1 MHHFYIKDNRLYAEN
16 FLVEELAKEY
26 GTPLYIYS
34 KNQILENYR
43 EINQPLVNSKLDFL
57 NCYAIKANSNPE
69 ILKILSEEG
78 AGAEVSSGGELYLS
92 LKFGY
97 LRNKITYTGVGKT
110 DSEIEY
116 ALKENIFNFTVES
129 LQEIKVISELAHKLS
144 VIARISI
151 RVNPDINAKT
161 HPYITT
167 GMKENK
173 FGIDSKDIIDV
184 FQQAFRLPNIDI
196 IGIHS
201 HIGSQ
206 ITEVGPYIEAV
217 KYLGELI
224 GQLEKLGIN
233 IRYLNFGGGFGVQ
246 YKNVLTH
253 RYIPQEEDLA
263 DSPSGQA
270 GEIKKYATLGEHI
283 ESVIHLLSSLNKKLV
298 IEPGRSLVANAG
310 ILAGK
315 VLYTKEGE
323 MKKFVITDTG
333 MNDLMRPCLY
343 QAYHQVVPVSLKD
356 SGTEKVDIVGPVC
369 ETSDFLAASRCIQ
382 KMERNDYFAV
392 MTTGAYGYS
401 LSSNYN
407 ARVRPAEVL
416 VDGDKQ
422 YLIRPREKWEELH
435 Y

>member
-1 MHHFYIKDNRLYAEN
+1 MNHFYVKDNRLYAEN
-16 FLVEELAKEY
+16 FLVEELAKEF

-34 KNQILENYR
+34 KNQILRNYR

-78 AGAEVSSGGELYLS
+78 AGAEIASGGELYLA

-110 DSEIEY
+110 DAEIEY
-116 ALKENIFNFTVES
+116 ALKENVFNFTVES
-129 LQEIKVISELAHKLS
+129 LQEIKVISEIAHRLS
-144 VIARISI
+144 LIARISI
-151 RVNPDINAKT
+151 RVNPDIDAKT

-173 FGIDSKDIIDV
+173 FGIDSRDIISV
-184 FQQAFRLPNIDI
+184 FKEANGLPNIDI

-206 ITEVGPYIEAV
+206 IIEVDPYIEAV
-217 KYLGELI
+217 KYLGTLI
-224 GQLEKLGIN
+224 EQLKETGID
-233 IRYLNFGGGFGVQ
+233 IRYINFGGGFGVQ
-246 YKNVLTH
+246 YKNVITH
-253 RYIPQEEDLA
+253 RYIPVEED
-263 DSPSGQA
+263 DD
-270 GEIKKYATLGEHI
+270 KFYASLGEHI
-283 ESVIHLLSSLNKKLV
+283 QSVINMLSTFNKKLI

-310 ILAGK
+310 ILVGK
-315 VLYTKEGE
+315 VLYTKQGE
-323 MKKFVITDTG
+323 MKKFIISDTG

-343 QAYHQVVPVSLKD
+343 QAYHQIVPLTLKD
-356 SGTEKVDIVGPVC
+356 TGFETVDVVGPVC
-369 ETSDFLAASRCIQ
+369 ETSDFLAAKRSLQ
-382 KMERNDYFAV
+382 MLERNDMFAV

-407 ARVRPAEVL
+407 ARLRPAEIL
-416 VDGDKQ
+416 VDGNKVQ
-422 YLIRPREKWEELH
+422 MIREREKVEELH

>member
-1 MHHFYIKDNRLYAEN
+1 MNHFYIKDNKLYAEN
-16 FLVEELAKEY
+16 FLVEELAKEF

-34 KNQILENYR
+34 KNQILKNYR
-43 EINQPLVNSKLDFL
+43 EISQPLVNSKLDFL

-69 ILKILSEEG
+69 ILKLLAEEG
-78 AGAEVSSGGELYLS
+78 AGAEIASGGELYLA

-97 LRNKITYTGVGKT
+97 LRNKITFTGVGKT
-110 DSEIEY
+110 DEEIEY

-129 LQEIKVISELAHKLS
+129 LQEIKVISEIAHQLG

-151 RVNPDINAKT
+151 RVNPDIDAKT

-173 FGIDSKDIIDV
+173 FGIDSKDIMGV
-184 FQQAFRLPNIDI
+184 FKEANGLPNIDI

-206 ITEVGPYIEAV
+206 ITEIGPYLEAV
-217 KYLGELI
+217 RYIGELMKK
-224 GQLEKLGIN
+224 LEPMGIN
-233 IRYLNFGGGFGVQ
+233 IRYLNFGGGYGMQ
-246 YKNVLTH
+246 YKNIVTH
-253 RYIPQEEDLA
+253 RYIPTEEDENK
-263 DSPSGQA
+263 S
-270 GEIKKYATLGEHI
+270 YATPGEHV
-283 ESVIHLLSSLNKKLV
+283 ESVIEMLSQFNKKLI

-310 ILAGK
+310 ILVGK
-315 VLYTKEGE
+315 VLYTKQGE
-323 MKKFVITDTG
+323 LKKFVISDTG

-343 QAYHQVVPVSLKD
+343 QAYHQVVPTTLKD
-356 SGTEKVDIVGPVC
+356 TGYETIDLVGPVC
-369 ETSDFLAASRCIQ
+369 ETSDFLATGRSMQ
-382 KMERNDYFAV
+382 KLERGDMFAV

-407 ARVRPAEVL
+407 ARLRPAEIL
-416 VDGDKQ
+416 VDGDK
-422 YLIRPREKWEELH
+422 YFLIREREKVEELH

>member
-1 MHHFYIKDNRLYAEN
+1 MNHFYIKDNKLYAEN
-16 FLVEELAKEY
+16 LLVEDLTNEF

-34 KNQILENYR
+34 KNQILRNYR
-43 EINQPLVNSKLDFL
+43 EINQPLVNSKLDFI

-69 ILKILSEEG
+69 ILKLLAEEG
-78 AGAEVSSGGELYLS
+78 AGAEIASGGELYLA

-97 LRNKITYTGVGKT
+97 LRNKITFTGVGKT
-110 DSEIEY
+110 DEEIEY
-116 ALKENIFNFTVES
+116 ALRENIFNFTVES
-129 LQEIKVISELAHKLS
+129 LQEIKVISEIAHKLG

-151 RVNPDINAKT
+151 RVNPDIDAKT

-173 FGIDSKDIIDV
+173 FGIDSKDIMEV
-184 FQQAFRLPNIDI
+184 FQTASRLPNIDV

-206 ITEVGPYIEAV
+206 ITEVNPYIEAV
-217 KYLGELI
+217 KYLGDLI
-224 GQLEKLGIN
+224 EKVEKMGIN
-233 IRYLNFGGGFGVQ
+233 IRYLNFGGGFGVK

-253 RYIPQEEDLA
+253 RYIPSED
-263 DSPSGQA
+263 DDTQT
-270 GEIKKYATLGEHI
+270 YASLGEHV
-283 ESVIHLLSSLNKKLV
+283 ESVIKLLSQYNKKLV

-315 VLYTKEGE
+315 VLYTKQGE
-323 MKKFVITDTG
+323 VKKFIITDTG

-343 QAYHQVVPVSLKD
+343 QAYHQVVPLNLKD
-356 SGTEKVDIVGPVC
+356 TGYETVDIVGPVC
-369 ETSDFLAASRCIQ
+369 ETSDFIAAKRSIQ
-382 KMERNDYFAV
+382 KMERGDKFAV

-407 ARVRPAEVL
+407 ARLRPAEVL
-416 VDGDKQ
+416 VDGDKY
-422 YLIRPREKWEELH
+422 YLIREREKVEELH

>member
-1 MHHFYIKDNRLYAEN
+1 MNHFYIKDNKLYAEN
-16 FLVEELAKEY
+16 FLVEDLAKEY

-34 KNQILENYR
+34 KNQILRNYR

-69 ILKILSEEG
+69 ILRILSEEG
-78 AGAEVSSGGELYLS
+78 AGAEIASGGELYLA

-110 DSEIEY
+110 DEEIEY
-116 ALKENIFNFTVES
+116 ALKENVFNFTVES
-129 LQEIKVISELAHKLS
+129 LQEIKVISEIAHRLS
-144 VIARISI
+144 LIARISI
-151 RVNPDINAKT
+151 RVNPDIDAKT

-173 FGIDSKDIIDV
+173 FGIDSKDIMFV
-184 FQQAFRLPNIDI
+184 FEEANKLPNIDI

-206 ITEVGPYIEAV
+206 ITEVEPYIEAV
-217 KYLGELI
+217 KYLGTLI
-224 GQLEKLGIN
+224 EKLKEKGIN
-233 IRYLNFGGGFGVQ
+233 VRYLNFGGGFGVQ
-246 YKNVLTH
+246 YKNVITH
-253 RYIPQEEDLA
+253 RYINVEEDENK
-263 DSPSGQA
+263 S
-270 GEIKKYATLGEHI
+270 YASLGEHI
-283 ESVIHLLSSLNKKLV
+283 QSVISLLSHLDKKLV

-310 ILAGK
+310 VLAGK
-315 VLYTKEGE
+315 VLYTKQGE
-323 MKKFVITDTG
+323 LKKFVITDTG

-343 QAYHQVVPVSLKD
+343 QAYHQVVPLTLKD
-356 SGTEKVDIVGPVC
+356 TGYETVDVVGPVC
-369 ETSDFLAASRCIQ
+369 ETSDFLAAKRKLQ
-382 KMERNDYFAV
+382 KLERGDMFAV

-407 ARVRPAEVL
+407 ARLRPAEIL
-416 VDGDKQ
+416 VEGDKVQ
-422 YLIRPREKWEELH
+422 LIRERENVEELH

>member
-1 MHHFYIKDNRLYAEN
+1 MNHFYIKDNRLYAEN
-16 FLVEELAKEY
+16 LLVEDLANEF

-34 KNQILENYR
+34 KNQILRNYR
-43 EINQPLVNSKLDFL
+43 EINQPLVNSKLDFI

-69 ILKILSEEG
+69 ILKLLAEEG
-78 AGAEVSSGGELYLS
+78 AGAEIASGGELYLA

-97 LRNKITYTGVGKT
+97 LRNKITFTGVGKT
-110 DSEIEY
+110 DEEIEY
-116 ALKENIFNFTVES
+116 ALRENIFNFTVES
-129 LQEIKVISELAHKLS
+129 LQEVQVISEIAHKLG
-144 VIARISI
+144 VIARVSI
-151 RVNPDINAKT
+151 RVNPDIDAKT

-173 FGIDSKDIIDV
+173 FGIDSKDIMEV
-184 FQQAFRLPNIDI
+184 FRISSRLPNIDV

-206 ITEVGPYIEAV
+206 ITEVNPYIQAV

-224 GQLEKLGIN
+224 EKVEAMGIN
-233 IRYLNFGGGFGVQ
+233 IRYLNFGGGFGVK

-253 RYIPQEEDLA
+253 RYIPTEGDDTEN
-263 DSPSGQA
+263 
-270 GEIKKYATLGEHI
+270 YASLGDHV
-283 ESVIHLLSSLNKKLV
+283 ESVVKLLSQYNKKLV

-310 ILAGK
+310 LLAGK
-315 VLYTKEGE
+315 VLFTKQGE
-323 MKKFVITDTG
+323 VKKFVITDTG

-343 QAYHQVVPVSLKD
+343 QAYHQVVPLTLKD
-356 SGTEKVDIVGPVC
+356 SGYETVDVVGPVC
-369 ETSDFLAASRCIQ
+369 ETSDFLATKRSIQ
-382 KMERNDYFAV
+382 KMERGDKFAV

-407 ARVRPAEVL
+407 ARLRPAEVL
-416 VDGDKQ
+416 VDGDKY
-422 YLIRPREKWEELH
+422 YLIREREKVEELH

>member
-1 MHHFYIKDNRLYAEN
+1 MNHFYIKDNKLYAEN
-16 FLVEELAKEY
+16 FLVEELAKEF

-34 KNQILENYR
+34 KNQILKNYR
-43 EINQPLVNSKLDFL
+43 EISQPLVNSKLDFL

-69 ILKILSEEG
+69 ILRLLAEEG
-78 AGAEVSSGGELYLS
+78 AGAEIASGGELYLA

-97 LRNKITYTGVGKT
+97 LRNKITFTGVGKT
-110 DSEIEY
+110 DEEIEY

-129 LQEIKVISELAHKLS
+129 LQEIKVISEIAHRLG

-151 RVNPDINAKT
+151 RVNPDIDAKT

-173 FGIDSKDIIDV
+173 FGIDSKDIMDV
-184 FQQAFRLPNIDI
+184 FSSANRLPNIDT

-206 ITEVGPYIEAV
+206 ITEVEPYVEAI
-217 KYLGELI
+217 KYLGELMEK
-224 GQLEKLGIN
+224 LEPLGIN
-233 IRYLNFGGGFGVQ
+233 IRYLNFGGGYGVQ

-253 RYIPQEEDLA
+253 RYIPIEEDENMA
-263 DSPSGQA
+263 
-270 GEIKKYATLGEHI
+270 YASLGEHVQ
-283 ESVIHLLSSLNKKLV
+283 SVIQMLSQFNKKLI

-315 VLYTKEGE
+315 VLYTKQGE
-323 MKKFVITDTG
+323 LKKFVISDTG

-343 QAYHQVVPVSLKD
+343 QAYHQVVPTVLED
-356 SGTEKVDIVGPVC
+356 TGYETIDLVGPVC
-369 ETSDFLAASRCIQ
+369 ETSDFLAAGRTMQ
-382 KMERNDYFAV
+382 KLERGDIFAV

-407 ARVRPAEVL
+407 ARLRPAEVL
-416 VDGDKQ
+416 VDGDK
-422 YLIRPREKWEELH
+422 YFLIREREKVEELH

>member
-1 MHHFYIKDNRLYAEN
+1 MNHFYIKDNRLYAEN
-16 FLVEELAKEY
+16 FLVEDLSREF

-34 KNQILENYR
+34 KNQILKNYR
-43 EINQPLVNSKLDFL
+43 EINQPLVNSKLDFI

-69 ILKILSEEG
+69 ILRLLAEEG
-78 AGAEVSSGGELYLS
+78 AGAEIASGGELYLA

-97 LRNKITYTGVGKT
+97 LRNKITFTGVGKT
-110 DSEIEY
+110 DEEIEY

-129 LQEIKVISELAHKLS
+129 LQELNVISEIAHRLG
-144 VIARISI
+144 VIARVSI
-151 RVNPDINAKT
+151 RVNPDIDAKT

-173 FGIDSKDIIDV
+173 FGIDSKDILDV
-184 FQQAFRLPNIDI
+184 FKTASGLPNIDV

-206 ITEVGPYIEAV
+206 ITEVNPYIEAV
-217 KYLGELI
+217 KYLGDLI
-224 GQLEKLGIN
+224 VKVEKLGIN
-233 IRYLNFGGGFGVQ
+233 IRYLNFGGGFGVK

-253 RYIPQEEDLA
+253 RYIPQEED
-263 DSPSGQA
+263 DI
-270 GEIKKYATLGEHI
+270 ENYASLGEHV
-283 ESVIHLLSSLNKKLV
+283 ESVIKLLSACNKKLV

-315 VLYTKEGE
+315 VLYTKQGE
-323 MKKFVITDTG
+323 LKKFIITDTG

-343 QAYHQVVPVSLKD
+343 QAYHQVVPLNLKD
-356 SGTEKVDIVGPVC
+356 SGYETVDIVGPVC
-369 ETSDFLAASRCIQ
+369 ETSDFLAVKRSIQ
-382 KMERNDYFAV
+382 KLERGDRFAV

-407 ARVRPAEVL
+407 ARLRPAEVL
-416 VDGDKQ
+416 VDGDK
-422 YLIRPREKWEELH
+422 YHLIREREKVEELH

>member
-1 MHHFYIKDNRLYAEN
+1 MNYFYVKDNKLYAEN
-16 FLVEELAKEY
+16 FLVEDLAKEF

-34 KNQILENYR
+34 KNQILRNYR

-69 ILKILSEEG
+69 LLKILSAEG
-78 AGAEVSSGGELYLS
+78 AGAEISSGGELYLA

-110 DSEIEY
+110 DEEIEY

-129 LQEIKVISELAHKLS
+129 LQEIKVISEIAHRMSL
-144 VIARISI
+144 IARISI
-151 RVNPDINAKT
+151 RVNPDINANT

-173 FGIDSKDIIDV
+173 FGIDSKYIMDV
-184 FQQAFRLPNIDI
+184 FQEATRLPAIDI
-196 IGIHS
+196 IGLHA

-206 ITEVGPYIEAV
+206 ITEVEPYVETV
-217 KYLGELI
+217 NYLSKLLKE
-224 GQLEKLGIN
+224 LEKMNIN
-233 IRYLNFGGGFGVQ
+233 IRYLNVGGGFGVQ
-246 YKNVLTH
+246 YKNVMTH
-253 RYIPQEEDLA
+253 RYIPDEED
-263 DSPSGQA
+263 
-270 GEIKKYATLGEHI
+270 EITSYAALGDYVK
-283 ESVIHLLSSLNKKLV
+283 SVLNLLTELNKKLI

-315 VLYTKEGE
+315 VLYTKQNE
-323 MKKFVITDTG
+323 MKKFIITDTG

-343 QAYHQVVPVSLKD
+343 QAYHQIVPLVLKD
-356 SGTEKVDIVGPVC
+356 TGYEEVDVVGPVC
-369 ETSDFLAASRCIQ
+369 ETSDYLATKRKLQ
-382 KMERNDYFAV
+382 KLERGDYFAV
-392 MTTGAYGYS
+392 MTTGAYGYT

-407 ARVRPAEVL
+407 ARLRPAEIL
-416 VDGDKQ
+416 VDGDK
-422 YLIRPREKWEELH
+422 YSLIREREKYTELH

>member
-1 MHHFYIKDNRLYAEN
+1 MNHFYFKDNHLYAEN
-16 FLVEELAKEY
+16 FLVEDLAKEY

-34 KNQILENYR
+34 KNQILKNYR
-43 EINQPLVNSKLDFL
+43 EINQPLVNSKLDFI

-69 ILKILSEEG
+69 ILKLLAEEG
-78 AGAEVSSGGELYLS
+78 AGAEVASGGELYLA

-97 LRNKITYTGVGKT
+97 LRNKITFTGVGKT
-110 DSEIEY
+110 DEEIEY

-129 LQEIKVISELAHKLS
+129 LQEIKVISEIAHKLG

-151 RVNPDINAKT
+151 RVNPDIDAKT

-173 FGIDSKDIIDV
+173 FGIDSKDIMDV
-184 FQQAFRLPNIDI
+184 FKTANELPNIDL

-206 ITEVGPYIEAV
+206 ITEVNPYIEAV

-224 GQLEKLGIN
+224 EKVEKMGIN
-233 IRYLNFGGGFGVQ
+233 IRYINFGGGFGVQ
-246 YKNVLTH
+246 YKNILTH
-253 RYIPQEEDLA
+253 RYIPTEEDETSRY
-263 DSPSGQA
+263 SP
-270 GEIKKYATLGEHI
+270 LGEHV
-283 ESVIHLLSSLNKKLV
+283 ESVIKMLSSYNKKLV

-310 ILAGK
+310 ILVGK
-315 VLYTKEGE
+315 VLYTKQGE
-323 MKKFVITDTG
+323 VKKFIITDTG

-343 QAYHQVVPVSLKD
+343 QAYHQVVPTTLKD
-356 SGTEKVDIVGPVC
+356 TGFETVDIVGPVC
-369 ETSDFLAASRCIQ
+369 ETSDFLATKRSIQ
-382 KMERNDYFAV
+382 VMERGNRFAV
-392 MTTGAYGYS
+392 LTTGAYGFS

-407 ARVRPAEVL
+407 ARLRPAEVL
-416 VDGDKQ
+416 IDGDKK
-422 YLIRPREKWEELH
+422 YLIREREKVEELH

>member
-1 MHHFYIKDNRLYAEN
+1 MNHFYIKDNRLYAEN
-16 FLVEELAKEY
+16 FLVEDLSREF

-34 KNQILENYR
+34 KNQILKNYR
-43 EINQPLVNSKLDFL
+43 EINLPLVNSKLDFI

-69 ILKILSEEG
+69 ILKLLAEEG
-78 AGAEVSSGGELYLS
+78 AGAEIASGGELYLA

-97 LRNKITYTGVGKT
+97 LRNKITFTGVGKT
-110 DSEIEY
+110 DEEIVY

-129 LQEIKVISELAHKLS
+129 LQEINVISEIAHRLG
-144 VIARISI
+144 VIARVSI
-151 RVNPDINAKT
+151 RVNPDIDAKT

-173 FGIDSKDIIDV
+173 FGIDSKDILDV
-184 FQQAFRLPNIDI
+184 FKTASGLPNIDV

-206 ITEVGPYIEAV
+206 ITEVSPYIEAV

-224 GQLEKLGIN
+224 GKVEKMGIN
-233 IRYLNFGGGFGVQ
+233 IRYLNFGGGFGVK

-253 RYIPQEEDLA
+253 RYIPQEED
-263 DSPSGQA
+263 DI
-270 GEIKKYATLGEHI
+270 ENYASLGEHV
-283 ESVIHLLSSLNKKLV
+283 ESVIKLLSAYNKKLV

-315 VLYTKEGE
+315 VLYTKQGE
-323 MKKFVITDTG
+323 LKKFIITDTG

-343 QAYHQVVPVSLKD
+343 QAYHQVVPLNLKD
-356 SGTEKVDIVGPVC
+356 TGYETVDIVGPVC
-369 ETSDFLAASRCIQ
+369 ETSDFLAAKRSIQ
-382 KMERNDYFAV
+382 KLERGDRFAV

-407 ARVRPAEVL
+407 ARLRPAEVL
-416 VDGDKQ
+416 VDGDK
-422 YLIRPREKWEELH
+422 YHLIREREKVEELH

>member
-1 MHHFYIKDNRLYAEN
+1 MNHFYIKDNRLYAEN
-16 FLVEELAKEY
+16 FLVEELAKQY

-34 KNQILENYR
+34 KNQILRNYR

-69 ILKILSEEG
+69 ILRILSEEG
-78 AGAEVSSGGELYLS
+78 AGAEIASGGELYLA

-110 DSEIEY
+110 DEEIEY
-116 ALKENIFNFTVES
+116 ALKENVFNFTVES
-129 LQEIKVISELAHKLS
+129 LQEIKVISEIAHRLS
-144 VIARISI
+144 LIARISI
-151 RVNPDINAKT
+151 RVNPDIDAKT

-173 FGIDSKDIIDV
+173 FGIDSRDILCV
-184 FQQAFRLPNIDI
+184 FEEANKLPNIDI

-206 ITEVGPYIEAV
+206 ITEVEPYIEAV
-217 KYLGELI
+217 KYLGSLI
-224 GQLEKLGIN
+224 EKLKEMGIT

-246 YKNVLTH
+246 YKNVISH
-253 RYIPQEEDLA
+253 RYIPDEEDENKA
-263 DSPSGQA
+263 
-270 GEIKKYATLGEHI
+270 YASLGEHI
-283 ESVIHLLSSLNKKLV
+283 QSVISLLSHLDKKLI
-298 IEPGRSLVANAG
+298 IEPGRSLVANGG
-310 ILAGK
+310 ILVGK
-315 VLYTKEGE
+315 VLYTKQGE
-323 MKKFVITDTG
+323 MKKFIITDTG

-343 QAYHQVVPVSLKD
+343 QAYHQVVPVTLKD
-356 SGTEKVDIVGPVC
+356 TGYETVDVVGPVC
-369 ETSDFLAASRCIQ
+369 ETSDFLASKRKLQ
-382 KMERNDYFAV
+382 KLERGDMFAV

-407 ARVRPAEVL
+407 ARVRPAEIL
-416 VDGDKQ
+416 VEGNKVQ
-422 YLIRPREKWEELH
+422 LIREREKIEELH

>member
-1 MHHFYIKDNRLYAEN
+1 MNHFYFKDNQLYAEN
-16 FLVEELAKEY
+16 LLVEDLANEF

-34 KNQILENYR
+34 KNQILKNYR
-43 EINQPLVNSKLDFL
+43 EINQPLVNSKLDYI

-69 ILKILSEEG
+69 ILKLLAEEG
-78 AGAEVSSGGELYLS
+78 AGAEIASGGELYLA
-92 LKFGY
+92 LKFGF
-97 LRNKITYTGVGKT
+97 LRNKITFTGVGKT
-110 DSEIEY
+110 DEEIEY
-116 ALKENIFNFTVES
+116 GLKENIFNFTVES
-129 LQEIKVISELAHKLS
+129 LQEIKVISEIANRLG

-151 RVNPDINAKT
+151 RVNPDIDANT

-173 FGIDSKDIIDV
+173 FGIDSKDILNV
-184 FQQAFRLPNIDI
+184 FKTANKLPNIDI

-206 ITEVGPYIEAV
+206 ITEVEPYIEAV
-217 KYLGELI
+217 EYLSKLI
-224 GQLEKLGIN
+224 EEIEKTDIN
-233 IRYLNFGGGFGVQ
+233 IRYINFGGGFGVR

-253 RYIPQEEDLA
+253 RYIPAEED
-263 DSPSGQA
+263 
-270 GEIKKYATLGEHI
+270 ETEKYALLGEYI
-283 ESVIHLLSSLNKKLV
+283 ESVIKLLSSLNKKLI

-323 MKKFVITDTG
+323 LKKFIITDTG

-343 QAYHQVVPVSLKD
+343 QAYHQIVPLNLKD
-356 SGTEKVDIVGPVC
+356 TGFEIADIVGPVC
-369 ETSDFLAASRCIQ
+369 ETSDFLAQKRKIQ
-382 KMERNDYFAV
+382 KLNRGDKFAV
-392 MTTGAYGYS
+392 LTAGAYGYS

-407 ARVRPAEVL
+407 ARLRPAEVL
-416 VDGDKQ
+416 TDGDK
-422 YLIRPREKWEELH
+422 YFLIREREKVEELH

>member
-1 MHHFYIKDNRLYAEN
+1 MNHFYIKDNRLYAEN
-16 FLVEELAKEY
+16 FLVEDLAMRH

-34 KNQILENYR
+34 KNQILKNYR

-78 AGAEVSSGGELYLS
+78 AGAEVSSGGELYLA

-110 DSEIEY
+110 DEEIEY
-116 ALKENIFNFTVES
+116 GLRENIFNFTVES
-129 LQEIKVISELAHKLS
+129 LQEIKVISEIAHRLS
-144 VIARISI
+144 LIARISI
-151 RVNPDINAKT
+151 RVNPDINANT

-173 FGIDSKDIIDV
+173 FGIDSKEILNV
-184 FQQAFRLPNIDI
+184 FKEASRLPNIDI
-196 IGIHS
+196 IGLHS

-206 ITEVGPYIEAV
+206 ITEVEPYIETV
-217 KYLGELI
+217 EYLSKLLK
-224 GQLEKLGIN
+224 QLDTMNID
-233 IRYLNFGGGFGVQ
+233 IRYLNVGGGFGVQ
-246 YKNVLTH
+246 YKNVITH
-253 RYIPQEEDLA
+253 RYIPPEED
-263 DSPSGQA
+263 
-270 GEIKKYATLGEHI
+270 EIKTYASLGDHVRG
-283 ESVIHLLSSLNKKLV
+283 VIKLLSELNKKLV

-315 VLYTKEGE
+315 ILYTKQGE
-323 MKKFVITDTG
+323 LKKFTISDTG

-343 QAYHQVVPVSLKD
+343 QAYHQIVPLTLKD
-356 SGTEKVDIVGPVC
+356 TGFETVDLVGPVC
-369 ETSDFLAASRCIQ
+369 ETSDFLAAHRNMQ
-382 KMERNDYFAV
+382 KLERGDYFAV

-407 ARVRPAEVL
+407 ARLRPAEIL
-416 VDGDKQ
+416 VEGDKVQ
-422 YLIRPREKWEELH
+422 LIREREKVEELH

>member
-1 MHHFYIKDNRLYAEN
+1 MNHFYIKDNKLYAEN
-16 FLVEELAKEY
+16 FLVEDLAKEF

-34 KNQILENYR
+34 KNQILKNYR

-69 ILKILSEEG
+69 VLRLLAEEG
-78 AGAEVSSGGELYLS
+78 AGAEVSSGGELYLA

-97 LRNKITYTGVGKT
+97 LRNKITFTGVGKT
-110 DSEIEY
+110 DPEIEY

-129 LQEIKVISELAHKLS
+129 LQEIKVISEIAHKLG

-151 RVNPDINAKT
+151 RVNPDIDAKT

-173 FGIDSKDIIDV
+173 FGIDSKDILDV
-184 FQQAFRLPNIDI
+184 FKQASRLPAIDI
-196 IGIHS
+196 IGIHA

-206 ITEVGPYIEAV
+206 ISEVGPYVESV

-224 GQLEKLGIN
+224 KKVEALGIN
-233 IRYLNFGGGFGVQ
+233 IRYLNFGGGFGVKYQ
-246 YKNVLTH
+246 NVLTH
-253 RYIPQEEDLA
+253 RYIPVEEN
-263 DSPSGQA
+263 
-270 GEIKKYATLGEHI
+270 EI
-283 ESVIHLLSSLNKKLV
+283 ESYAPLGDYIQAVIGMLTVFDKKLI

-315 VLYTKEGE
+315 ILYTKQGE
-323 MKKFVITDTG
+323 LKKFIITDTG

-343 QAYHQVVPVSLKD
+343 QAYHQVVPCNLKD
-356 SGTEKVDIVGPVC
+356 TGYETVDVVGPVC
-369 ETSDFLAASRCIQ
+369 ETSDFLATNRNLQ
-382 KMERNDYFAV
+382 KLERGDMFAV

-407 ARVRPAEVL
+407 ARLRPAEIL
-416 VDGDKQ
+416 VDGDKHQ
-422 YLIRPREKWEELH
+422 LIREREKWEELH

>member
-1 MHHFYIKDNRLYAEN
+1 MNMHHFYIKDNKLYAEN
-16 FLVEELAKEY
+16 FLVEDLAKEF

-34 KNQILENYR
+34 KNQILKNYR

-78 AGAEVSSGGELYLS
+78 AGAEIASGGELYLA

-110 DSEIEY
+110 DEEIIY

-129 LQEIKVISELAHKLS
+129 LQEVKVISELAHRLS
-144 VIARISI
+144 LIARVSI
-151 RVNPDINAKT
+151 RVNPDIDAKT

-173 FGIDSKDIIDV
+173 FGIDSKDIMNV
-184 FQQAFRLPNIDI
+184 FKQANKLPNIDI

-206 ITEVGPYIEAV
+206 ITEVEPYKEALS
-217 KYLGELI
+217 YLGKLME
-224 GQLEKLGIN
+224 QLKPLGVN
-233 IRYLNFGGGFGVQ
+233 IRYLNFGGGFGIQ

-253 RYIPQEEDLA
+253 RYIPVED
-263 DSPSGQA
+263 D
-270 GEIKKYATLGEHI
+270 EIKSYAELGDYVQALI
-283 ESVIHLLSSLNKKLV
+283 DMLTDFDKKIL

-323 MKKFVITDTG
+323 LKKFIISDTG

-343 QAYHQVVPVSLKD
+343 QAYHQIVPLNLKD
-356 SGTEKVDIVGPVC
+356 TGYETVDVVGPVC
-369 ETSDFLAASRCIQ
+369 ETSDFLGVNRKLQ
-382 KMERNDYFAV
+382 KMQRGDYFAV

-407 ARVRPAEVL
+407 ARLRPAEVL
-416 VDGDKQ
+416 VDGDK
-422 YLIRPREKWEELH
+422 YHLIREREKVEELH

>member
-16 FLVEELAKEY
+16 FLVEELSKQY

-34 KNQILENYR
+34 KNQILKNYR

-78 AGAEVSSGGELYLS
+78 AGAEISSGGELYLS

-110 DSEIEY
+110 DDEIEY

-129 LQEIKVISELAHKLS
+129 LQEIQVISELAHRMS

-151 RVNPDINAKT
+151 RVNPDINANT

-184 FQQAFRLPNIDI
+184 FKKAFHLPNIDI

-206 ITEVGPYIEAV
+206 ITDVEPYIEAV
-217 KYLGELI
+217 EYLGKLI
-224 GQLEKLGIN
+224 KKLEALGIN

-253 RYIPQEEDLA
+253 RYIPQEED
-263 DSPSGQA
+263 
-270 GEIKKYATLGEHI
+270 EIKKYATLGEHI
-283 ESVIHLLSSLNKKLV
+283 ESVINLLSAMNKKLI
-298 IEPGRSLVANAG
+298 IEPGRSLVADAG
-310 ILAGK
+310 ILVGE
-315 VLYTKEGE
+315 VLYTKVGE
-323 MKKFVITDTG
+323 LKKFVITDTG

-343 QAYHQVVPVSLKD
+343 QAYHQLVPLTLKD
-356 SGTEKVDIVGPVC
+356 SGFEKVDIVGPVC
-369 ETSDFLAASRCIQ
+369 ETSDFLATGRTIQ
-382 KMERNDYFAV
+382 KMERGDMFAV

-407 ARVRPAEVL
+407 ARVRPAEIL
-416 VDGDKQ
+416 VDGDKHE
-422 YLIRPREKWEELH
+422 LIRPRERWEELH

>member
-1 MHHFYIKDNRLYAEN
+1 MYAEN

-34 KNQILENYR
+34 KNQILRNYR
-43 EINQPLVNSKLDFL
+43 EINQPLVSSKLDFL

-78 AGAEVSSGGELYLS
+78 AGAEIASGGELYLA

-110 DSEIEY
+110 DEEIEY
-116 ALKENIFNFTVES
+116 ALKENVFNFTVES
-129 LQEIKVISELAHKLS
+129 LQEIKVISEIAHRLS
-144 VIARISI
+144 LIARISI
-151 RVNPDINAKT
+151 RVNPDIDAKT

-173 FGIDSKDIIDV
+173 FGIDSKDIMCV
-184 FQQAFRLPNIDI
+184 FKEANEMPNVDI

-206 ITEVGPYIEAV
+206 ITEVEPYIEAI
-217 KYLGELI
+217 KYLSSLI
-224 GQLEKLGIN
+224 EKLKELGIS
-233 IRYLNFGGGFGVQ
+233 IRYINFGGGYGVQ
-246 YKNVLTH
+246 YKNVINH
-253 RYIPQEEDLA
+253 RYIPPEEDENK
-263 DSPSGQA
+263 S
-270 GEIKKYATLGEHI
+270 YASLGEHI
-283 ESVIHLLSSLNKKLV
+283 QSVINLLSNLDKKLI

-315 VLYTKEGE
+315 VLYTKQGE
-323 MKKFVITDTG
+323 LKKFIITDTG

-343 QAYHQVVPVSLKD
+343 QAYHQVVPLTLKD
-356 SGTEKVDIVGPVC
+356 TGFETVDIVGPVC
-369 ETSDFLAASRCIQ
+369 ETSDFLAAKRKLQ
-382 KMERNDYFAV
+382 KLERGDMFAV

-407 ARVRPAEVL
+407 ARLRPAEIL
-416 VDGDKQ
+416 VDGNKVQ
-422 YLIRPREKWEELH
+422 LIREREKVEELH

>member
-1 MHHFYIKDNRLYAEN
+1 MNHFYIKDNRLYAEN
-16 FLVEELAKEY
+16 SLVEDLAKEF

-34 KNQILENYR
+34 KNQILRNYR

-69 ILKILSEEG
+69 ILTLLAEEG
-78 AGAEVSSGGELYLS
+78 AGAEIASGGELYLA

-97 LRNKITYTGVGKT
+97 LRNKITFTGVGKT
-110 DSEIEY
+110 DEEIEY

-129 LQEIKVISELAHKLS
+129 LQEIKVISENAHRLGI
-144 VIARISI
+144 IARISI
-151 RVNPDINAKT
+151 RVNPDIDAKT

-173 FGIDSKDIIDV
+173 FGIDSKDILDV
-184 FQQAFRLPNIDI
+184 FKTASTLPSIDI

-206 ITEVGPYIEAV
+206 ITEVEPYIEAV
-217 KYLGELI
+217 EYLGKLI
-224 GQLEKLGIN
+224 LKVESMGIN

-253 RYIPQEEDLA
+253 RYIPIED
-263 DSPSGQA
+263 D
-270 GEIKKYATLGEHI
+270 EIKEYASLGDHI
-283 ESVIHLLSSLNKKLV
+283 ESVIKLLSQFNKKLV

-315 VLYTKEGE
+315 VLYTKQGE
-323 MKKFVITDTG
+323 IKKFVITDTG

-343 QAYHQVVPVSLKD
+343 QAYHQVVPLNLKD
-356 SGTEKVDIVGPVC
+356 TGYETVDVVGPVC
-369 ETSDFLAASRCIQ
+369 ETSDFLAVHRSIQ
-382 KMERNDYFAV
+382 KLERGDEFAV
-392 MTTGAYGYS
+392 MTTGAYGYT

-407 ARVRPAEVL
+407 ARLRPAEVL
-416 VDGDKQ
+416 VDGDK
-422 YLIRPREKWEELH
+422 YKLIRNREKLEELH

>member
-1 MHHFYIKDNRLYAEN
+1 MNHFYIKENKFYAEN
-16 FLVEELAKEY
+16 FLVEDLVKKF

-34 KNQILENYR
+34 KNQILKNYR
-43 EINQPLVNSKLDFL
+43 EINQPLVSSKLDFL

-78 AGAEVSSGGELYLS
+78 AGAEIASGGELYLA

-110 DSEIEY
+110 DEEIEY
-116 ALKENIFNFTVES
+116 ALKENVFNFTVES
-129 LQEIKVISELAHKLS
+129 LQEIQVISEIAHRLS
-144 VIARISI
+144 LIARISI

-173 FGIDSKDIIDV
+173 FGIDSKDILKV
-184 FQQAFRLPNIDI
+184 FETASKLPNIDI
-196 IGIHS
+196 IGLHS

-206 ITEVGPYIEAV
+206 ITEVEPYIEAV
-217 KYLGELI
+217 EYLGKLLH
-224 GQLEKLGIN
+224 QLEAMGID
-233 IRYLNFGGGFGVQ
+233 IRYLNVGGGFGVQ
-246 YKNVLTH
+246 YKNILTH
-253 RYIPQEEDLA
+253 RYLPLEEDEVLSYA
-263 DSPSGQA
+263 SPS
-270 GEIKKYATLGEHI
+270 EHI
-283 ESVIHLLSSLNKKLV
+283 KAVIKLLSELNKKLV
-298 IEPGRSLVANAG
+298 IEPGRSLVANGG

-315 VLYTKEGE
+315 VLYTKQSEL
-323 MKKFVITDTG
+323 KKFVISDTG

-343 QAYHQVVPVSLKD
+343 QAYHQVVPLTLKD
-356 SGTEKVDIVGPVC
+356 TGFETVDLVGPVC
-369 ETSDFLAASRCIQ
+369 ETSDFLAASRQMQ
-382 KMERNDYFAV
+382 KLERGDMFAV

-407 ARVRPAEVL
+407 ARLRPAEIL
-416 VDGDKQ
+416 VDGDKVQ
-422 YLIRPREKWEELH
+422 LVREREKAEELH

>member
-1 MHHFYIKDNRLYAEN
+1 MNHFYVKDNRLYAEN

-34 KNQILENYR
+34 KNQILRNYR

-78 AGAEVSSGGELYLS
+78 AGAEIASGGELYLA

-110 DSEIEY
+110 DAEIEY
-116 ALKENIFNFTVES
+116 ALKENVFNFTVES
-129 LQEIKVISELAHKLS
+129 LQEIKVISEIAHRLS
-144 VIARISI
+144 LIARISI
-151 RVNPDINAKT
+151 RVNPDIDAKT

-173 FGIDSKDIIDV
+173 FGIDSRDIMNV
-184 FQQAFRLPNIDI
+184 FREANGLPNIDI

-206 ITEVGPYIEAV
+206 IIDVDPYIEAV
-217 KYLGELI
+217 TYLGKLI
-224 GQLEKLGIN
+224 EQLKSIGIN
-233 IRYLNFGGGFGVQ
+233 IRYINFGGGFGVQ
-246 YKNVLTH
+246 YKNVITH
-253 RYIPQEEDLA
+253 RYIPVEEDE
-263 DSPSGQA
+263 DKS
-270 GEIKKYATLGEHI
+270 YASLGEHI
-283 ESVIHLLSSLNKKLV
+283 QSVISLLSSFNKKLI

-315 VLYTKEGE
+315 VLYTKQGE
-323 MKKFVITDTG
+323 MKKFIISDTG

-343 QAYHQVVPVSLKD
+343 QAYHQIVPLTLKD
-356 SGTEKVDIVGPVC
+356 TGFETVDVVGPVC
-369 ETSDFLAASRCIQ
+369 ETSDFLAAKRSLQ
-382 KMERNDYFAV
+382 KMERNDMFAV

-407 ARVRPAEVL
+407 ARLRPAEIL
-416 VDGDKQ
+416 VDGNKVQ
-422 YLIRPREKWEELH
+422 LIREREKVEELH